1 MPRRGAGIHTKQAF
15 NNFLIED
22 ILEFL
27 IAKYG
32 YFAILIGTIV
42 EGGTLLY
49 AGGLA
54 AHQGYLQ
61 LVPWVILVGLAGSF
75 IDAQIWF
82 LLGRSRGSVMVV
94 KHPKWKARLGKINLW
109 LKHYHCGV
117 IVFSR
122 FIPGFRTAGS
132 LAAGMSR
139 VPPKRFILFTLI
151 GASCWSILVAVAG
164 FMSGRI
170 LSIFLGEIKH
180 MEPLLFVTII
190 VIGAAIWCFL
200 HFRR

>member
-1 MPRRGAGIHTKQAF
+1 M
-15 NNFLIED
+15 
-22 ILEFL
+22 EFL

-32 YFAILIGTIV
+32 YLAILIGTIV

-82 LLGRSRGSVMVV
+82 FLGRSSGSTMVE
-94 KHPKWKARLGKINLW
+94 KRPKWKPRMEKINLW
-109 LKHYHCGV
+109 LKRYHTWF
-117 IVFSR
+117 IVFAR
-122 FIPGFRTAGS
+122 FAPGFRTAGS
-132 LAAGMSR
+132 LAVGMSR
-139 VPPKRFILFTLI
+139 IPSGRFILFNMI
-151 GASCWSILVAVAG
+151 GALSWSIMVALSG
-164 FMSGRI
+164 FLSGRI
-170 LSIFLGEIKH
+170 LTLLLGEIKH
-180 MEPLLFVTII
+180 LELPIFGAIV
-190 VIGAAIWCFL
+190 VIGAAVWSFV